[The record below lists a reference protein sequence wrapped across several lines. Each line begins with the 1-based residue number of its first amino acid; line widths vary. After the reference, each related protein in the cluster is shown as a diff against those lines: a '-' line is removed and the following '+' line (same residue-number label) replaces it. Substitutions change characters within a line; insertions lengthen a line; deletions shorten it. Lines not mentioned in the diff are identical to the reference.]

1 MQAVRHEERRIESAR
16 LALVQESEALQAE
29 RQSCQRERQQL
40 KEQAVLLA
48 DDREEHAKTQRVR
61 FPSRLLTPFSRG

>member
-29 RQSCQRERQQL
+29 RQTCQRERLRL
-40 KEQAVLLA
+40 KEQAALLA
-48 DDREEHAKTQRVR
+48 EDREENARTHRVR
-61 FPSRLLTPFSRG
+61 FPSR